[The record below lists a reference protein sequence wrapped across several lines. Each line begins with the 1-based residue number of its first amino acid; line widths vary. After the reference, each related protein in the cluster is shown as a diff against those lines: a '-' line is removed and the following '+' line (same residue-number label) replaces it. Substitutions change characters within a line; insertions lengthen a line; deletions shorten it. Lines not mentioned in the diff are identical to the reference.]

1 MHKEIKFTAQLALLE
16 KLYKNKMIKENE
28 YKQILRKIKS
38 DYNIAQI

>member
-1 MHKEIKFTAQLALLE
+1 MHKDIRFTIQLALLE
-16 KLYKNKMIKENE
+16 TLYKNQLIKENE

>member
-1 MHKEIKFTAQLALLE
+1 MHKDIKFTFQLALLE
-16 KLYKNKMIKENE
+16 TLYKNKMIKENE